1 MSVTVFT
8 SGCFDVLHSGHV
20 KFLRACRSLGT
31 RLIVGMNSDDSVRRL
46 KGQSRP
52 ICNQVERWAVLESI
66 RWVDEVFLFDEST
79 PCELIRR
86 LTPAICCKGP
96 GYSIENMPEAAI
108 VKEYGGQVVIL
119 DGPDISTSKIIERIR
134 SL

>member
-1 MSVTVFT
+1 MTLVFT
-8 SGCFDVLHSGHV
+8 NGCFDVMHSGHV

-46 KGQSRP
+46 KGPSRP
-52 ICNQVERWAVLESI
+52 VCNQVERWAVLESI
-66 RWVDEVFLFDEST
+66 RWVDEVILFDEST
-79 PCELIRR
+79 PCELVKR
-86 LTPAICCKGP
+86 LRPSIIVKGP
-96 GYSIENMPEAAI
+96 GYSVENMPEAAI

-134 SL
+134 NGV